1 MKDNYLNNLLK
12 LNPFNHNK
20 NTKNLFNNIF
30 KKLTNY
36 HIKNSSKYRKFIQII
51 KNRNNSSK
59 INALE
64 FYLTTDAFKHDNISS
79 VDMQKISK
87 KVESSGTSKQK
98 KSQIFLDRKN
108 SLNQRIVLSKIIS
121 SILGNKRLPMII
133 IESKKSFYKKGKDIN
148 AKIAAI
154 NGFSNFGKDH
164 FFLLN
169 DKDEIDYENFKKFIN
184 KNKYKKIFIFGFT
197 FDVYEYLYEK
207 LNKDFCKNFLKN
219 AILLHGGGWKKL
231 EDKKISNVLFK
242 NRISNKLKI
251 EKIYNYYGM
260 IEQAGSIFLECGKCN
275 YLKNSIYSDIYIR
288 NKNLDLEKNNKTG
301 IVQVLSLIPTSYPGH
316 NLLTS
321 DEGKILECECGA
333 KRFEISGRVQ
343 DTEIRGCS
351 NI

>member
-12 LNPFNHNK
+12 LDPFHHNK
-20 NTKNLFNNIF
+20 DTKNLFNNIF

-36 HIKNSSKYRKFIQII
+36 HIKNSVKYRKFIKLI
-51 KNRNNSSK
+51 KKRNTGSK
-59 INALE
+59 NDTLE
-64 FYLTTDAFKHDNISS
+64 FYLTTDAFKNDTINS

-108 SLNQRIVLSKIIS
+108 SLNQRIVLTKIIS

-133 IESKKSFYKKGKDIN
+133 IESKKSFYKKSKDIN

-164 FFLLN
+164 FYLLN

-207 LNKDFCKNFLKN
+207 LNKNFCKNFLKG

-231 EDKKISNVLFK
+231 EDKKI
-242 NRISNKLKI
+242 
-251 EKIYNYYGM
+251 
-260 IEQAGSIFLECGKCN
+260 
-275 YLKNSIYSDIYIR
+275 
-288 NKNLDLEKNNKTG
+288 
-301 IVQVLSLIPTSYPGH
+301 
-316 NLLTS
+316 
-321 DEGKILECECGA
+321 
-333 KRFEISGRVQ
+333 
-343 DTEIRGCS
+343 
-351 NI
+351 